1 MLQHILCNSLLSKKK
16 TSPDYILG
24 EVFYIEQLIFERF
37 LPAHGVLALR
47 IHTGFK
53 DHKLCPIIFFDI
65 SRKTRNEE
73 ILVKKYEYK
82 FVEVTVKS
90 GLKTKGGDAFDE
102 CKKIILQEAENGWRL
117 NQVVAPFNEKMGMYA
132 ATGYQ
137 IIFERVAE

>member
-1 MLQHILCNSLLSKKK
+1 M
-16 TSPDYILG
+16 G
-24 EVFYIEQLIFERF
+24 F
-37 LPAHGVLALR
+37 LALG
-47 IHTGFK
+47 INTCFT
-53 DHKLCPIIFFDI
+53 DYKLWPVIFFDI

-73 ILVKKYEYK
+73 ILMKKYEYK

-132 ATGYQ
+132 AAGYQ